1 MHIDVI
7 LAAPIVFVSIMATA
21 SMVLDAL
28 KTKENGKTIFLFSIY
43 VLMATFLLSA
53 LTFSPSSHFGLV
65 ALLSKFGLAPAP
77 ETLHV
82 SGMLT
87 VFNGMVGVGGYGCFF
102 DMIFTLG
109 GIMTILAARPF
120 LESEKLE
127 HSEFYTLI
135 LFAVAGMMLISHA
148 TNMLTLFI
156 GIEVMSVSFYI
167 LSGYTRTN
175 EKAVESSLKYFLL
188 GAFATGFLV
197 YGIALI
203 YGATG
208 SMDYATIASATHG
221 DIRFPTLLLV
231 GIGLMIVG
239 LSFKTALFPFHQWAP
254 DVYSGAPTV
263 VTAFMSTAGKAA
275 ALAAFMPI
283 IMVSLPAAMSYDG
296 SNKIQMMLAV
306 ISALTMLIGNI
317 SALVQKDV
325 KRMLAFSSVAH
336 AGYLLMGLVA
346 ANPEGRNGIMFY
358 SASYLFMQIGSFII
372 LSVLERSGQTN
383 HSLES
388 FNGLSKKYPIL
399 AALMSIFMFSLAGI
413 PPFAGFF
420 GKYYLFTAAI
430 HADFTWLTIV
440 AVVSSIISVY
450 FYIGL
455 IVNMYFKE
463 SQEQEHESQPGL
475 AAISLVLST
484 AGIIILGL
492 LPSVVLSIAQA
503 SFGNH

>member
-7 LAAPIVFVSIMATA
+7 LAAPIVFVSVMATA

-28 KTKENGKTIFLFSIY
+28 KPKGNGRTIFLFSIY

-53 LTFSPSSHFGLV
+53 LTFTPSSHFGLV
-65 ALLSKFGLAPAP
+65 ALFAKFGLAPSP
-77 ETLHV
+77 ETLHT

-102 DMIFTLG
+102 DMIFILG

-156 GIEVMSVSFYI
+156 GIEVMSVTFYV
-167 LSGYTRTN
+167 LSGYTRSN
-175 EKAVESSLKYFLL
+175 EKAIESSLKYFLL

-197 YGIALI
+197 YGMALI
-203 YGATG
+203 YGSTG
-208 SMDYATIASATHG
+208 SMDYAMIASATHG
-221 DIRFPTLLLV
+221 KINFPTLLLI
-231 GIGLMIVG
+231 GIGLMVVG

-275 ALAAFMPI
+275 ALAAFMPVVMI
-283 IMVSLPAAMSYDG
+283 ALPAGISYSG
-296 SNKIQMMLAV
+296 VNKIQMMLAV
-306 ISALTMLIGNI
+306 VSALTMLVGNI

-346 ANPEGRNGIMFY
+346 GNPEGRSGVMFY
-358 SASYLFMQIGSFII
+358 SASYLFMQVGSFIV
-372 LSVLERSGQTN
+372 LSVLERSGQSD
-383 HSLES
+383 HSLDS
-388 FNGLSKKYPIL
+388 YNGLSKKHPVL
-399 AALMSIFMFSLAGI
+399 AALMSVFMFSLAGI

-440 AVVSSIISVY
+440 AVISSVISVY

-455 IVNMYFKE
+455 IVTMYFKDG
-463 SQEQEHESQPGL
+463 QEQEQESQPGL
-475 AAISLVLST
+475 SAISLVISV

-492 LPSVVLSIAQA
+492 LPSTVLSLAQA
-503 SFGNH
+503 SFGSH

>member
-1 MHIDVI
+1 
-7 LAAPIVFVSIMATA
+7 
-21 SMVLDAL
+21 
-28 KTKENGKTIFLFSIY
+28 
-43 VLMATFLLSA
+43 
-53 LTFSPSSHFGLV
+53 
-65 ALLSKFGLAPAP
+65 
-77 ETLHV
+77 
-82 SGMLT
+82 
-87 VFNGMVGVGGYGCFF
+87 
-102 DMIFTLG
+102 
-109 GIMTILAARPF
+109 
-120 LESEKLE
+120 
-127 HSEFYTLI
+127 
-135 LFAVAGMMLISHA
+135 
-148 TNMLTLFI
+148 
-156 GIEVMSVSFYI
+156 
-167 LSGYTRTN
+167 
-175 EKAVESSLKYFLL
+175 
-188 GAFATGFLV
+188 
-197 YGIALI
+197 
-203 YGATG
+203 
-208 SMDYATIASATHG
+208 
-221 DIRFPTLLLV
+221 
-231 GIGLMIVG
+231 
-239 LSFKTALFPFHQWAP
+239 
-254 DVYSGAPTV
+254 
-263 VTAFMSTAGKAA
+263 MSTAGKAA

-283 IMVSLPAAMSYDG
+283 IQVSLPAAISYDG

-346 ANPEGRNGIMFY
+346 ANPEGRSGIMFY

-430 HADFTWLTIV
+430 HANFTWLTIV
-440 AVVSSIISVY
+440 AVVSSVISVY

-492 LPSVVLSIAQA
+492 LPSAVLSIAQA